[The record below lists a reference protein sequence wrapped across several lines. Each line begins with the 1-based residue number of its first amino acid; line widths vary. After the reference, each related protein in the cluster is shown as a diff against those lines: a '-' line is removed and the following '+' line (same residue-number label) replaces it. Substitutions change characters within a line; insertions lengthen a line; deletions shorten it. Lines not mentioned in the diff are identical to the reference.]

1 MSKGKIKNQEIE
13 KTIRAEDNWEP
24 VGPTPMPEISD
35 LRRWDRRLLKTYKPF
50 YAPFCD
56 LCCFCTFGKC
66 DLTGDKKGACG
77 INISGQQGRWAL
89 IFSLMGCSA
98 HGAHGRHLVDYL
110 IEKYGEDYKI
120 DLGGQ
125 VAVEAPHIRTVM
137 GLKPETLGDLRKAI
151 EYVERGIIHGVSAT
165 HMGQEGSDIDFESKS
180 LHIGMLDH
188 VAMEVADIAQTIGFK
203 FPTSIADTPLA
214 GLGWGAV
221 DKSKPVVTCV
231 GHNAAVATVMIDHL
245 MKNGTYDQV
254 EVTGICCT
262 AHDNIRYSGK
272 AKIIG
277 PLSKQLFFLRTGIA
291 DLVIS
296 DEQCVR
302 CDIPALAK
310 AAGSALIATSDK
322 ISYGLEDVTHK
333 EVDEIVRLIT
343 QEGQQV
349 LIRDVDMA
357 FYV

>member
-188 VAMEVADIAQTIGFK
+188 
-203 FPTSIADTPLA
+203 
-214 GLGWGAV
+214 
-221 DKSKPVVTCV
+221 
-231 GHNAAVATVMIDHL
+231 
-245 MKNGTYDQV
+245 
-254 EVTGICCT
+254 
-262 AHDNIRYSGK
+262 
-272 AKIIG
+272 
-277 PLSKQLFFLRTGIA
+277 
-291 DLVIS
+291 
-296 DEQCVR
+296 
-302 CDIPALAK
+302 
-310 AAGSALIATSDK
+310 
-322 ISYGLEDVTHK
+322 
-333 EVDEIVRLIT
+333 
-343 QEGQQV
+343 
-349 LIRDVDMA
+349 
-357 FYV
+357 